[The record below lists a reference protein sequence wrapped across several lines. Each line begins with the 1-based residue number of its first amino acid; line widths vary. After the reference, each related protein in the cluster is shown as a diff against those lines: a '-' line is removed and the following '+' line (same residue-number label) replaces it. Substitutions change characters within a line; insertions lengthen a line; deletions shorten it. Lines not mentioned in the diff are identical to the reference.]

1 MTGRELSS
9 SLRGGRRA
17 YGTLIVSTSP
27 HWPAA
32 AKATGLDFAFID
44 TEHIAIDR
52 TTLAW
57 MCQTFRALAV
67 APVVRIPSPDP
78 YQACVALD
86 NGAEGVIA
94 PYVETPDQA
103 RELSGAVKHRPLK
116 GGYLRDILE
125 GRVRM
130 GVDLE
135 SYVRERN
142 AGNVLI
148 VNIEST
154 PALEALDEILAVPGL
169 DAVQVGPHDLT
180 SSLGVP
186 EQYDHP
192 LYLDAVRT
200 IITKAR
206 ARGVGA
212 GVHFWLSVER
222 EIEWARLGAN
232 LIVHSGDIMLFT
244 QKLRDNFDRMRT
256 ELGDTSSKP
265 AVPETAV

>member
-1 MTGRELSS
+1 MTGRELAA
-9 SLRGGRRA
+9 SLRGGRRV

-32 AKATGLDFAFID
+32 ARAAGLDFAFVD

-57 MCQTFRALAV
+57 MCQTFRALSV
-67 APVVRIPSPDP
+67 APVVRIPAPDP
-78 YQACVALD
+78 YQACIALD

-94 PYVETPDQA
+94 PYVETPEQVRA
-103 RELSGAVKHRPLK
+103 LSGAVKHRPLK
-116 GGYLRDILE
+116 GRYLGDILE
-125 GRVRM
+125 GRASM
-130 GVDLE
+130 GAELD

-148 VNIEST
+148 VNIESA
-154 PALEALDEILAVPGL
+154 PAIEALDEILAVPGL

-180 SSLGVP
+180 CSLGVP

-206 ARGVGA
+206 AHGVGA

-244 QKLRDNFDRMRT
+244 RKLREDFDRVRA
-256 ELGDTSSKP
+256 ELGDAAGGPGTPEK
-265 AVPETAV
+265 AV